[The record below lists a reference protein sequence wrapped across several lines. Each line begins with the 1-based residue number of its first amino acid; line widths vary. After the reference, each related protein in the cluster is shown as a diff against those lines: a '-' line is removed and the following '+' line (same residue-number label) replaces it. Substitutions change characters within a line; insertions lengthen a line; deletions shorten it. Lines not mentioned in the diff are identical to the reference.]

1 MANGKLS
8 SPTLPAGQVG
18 FKINVA
24 ALHQSGSNN
33 SAFLV
38 TILVTIFPPNPDLPL
53 HKN

>member
-1 MANGKLS
+1 MANGILS

-24 ALHQSGSNN
+24 ALYQSGSNN
-33 SAFLV
+33 IAFLV